1 MRGVIMRKKWFC
13 LLASSLI
20 LVGFFGCTRESGE
33 KSEVLAR
40 INDFNLTL
48 PEFQRQLASEVE
60 MDKDFKVT
68 RDAKKAF
75 LKQLIRKEILIQEA
89 RRLKL
94 DTKEEFRRA
103 IERYW
108 ESTLIKDLI
117 ELKAKDIAGKT
128 YISEEEIAA
137 RYKALRAADRTIRPL
152 KDMREEIVKRL
163 KDKKKTELLEA
174 WISNL
179 RKKAHIEVNEKLL

>member
-13 LLASSLI
+13 LLASLI

-33 KSEVLAR
+33 KPEVLAR
-40 INDFNLTL
+40 INDFDLTL

-60 MDKDFKVT
+60 MEKDFKVT

-75 LKQLIRKEILIQEA
+75 LNQLIRKEILIQEA

-108 ESTLIKDLI
+108 ESTLIKELI

-128 YISEEEIAA
+128 YISEEEITA
-137 RYKALRAADRTIRPL
+137 RYKAMKAADPAVRPL
-152 KDMREEIVKRL
+152 KDVREEIVKRL
-163 KDKKKTELLEA
+163 KDKKKTEMLGA
-174 WISNL
+174 WIDNL

>member
-1 MRGVIMRKKWFC
+1 MRGVIMGKQWFC
-13 LLASSLI
+13 LLVFLI
-20 LVGFFGCTRESGE
+20 LAGFFGCTRETGE
-33 KSEVLAR
+33 KPEVLAR
-40 INDFNLTL
+40 INDYNLTL
-48 PEFQRQLASEVE
+48 PEFQKQLASEVE
-60 MDKDFKVT
+60 MDREFKIT

-75 LKQLIRKEILIQEA
+75 LNQLIRKEVLIQEA
-89 RRLKL
+89 RKLKL
-94 DTKEEFRRA
+94 GTREEFRRA

-137 RYKALRAADRTIRPL
+137 RYKAIKAADGTVPPL
-152 KDMREEIVKRL
+152 KDTRDEIVKKL

-174 WISNL
+174 WISDL